1 VALDPGTQLGCYT
14 ITSQIGLGGM
24 GVVYRARD
32 TKLKR
37 DVAIKTLPRD
47 VASDPERLARLQR
60 EAEVLA
66 SLNHPNIAHLYGLEG
81 SHETTALVMELVEGP
96 TLADR
101 IALGPVP
108 IEEAIPIV
116 GQIVDAL
123 EAAHEQGVV
132 HRDMKPA
139 NIKLRPDGVVKV
151 LDFGLAKALDPV
163 SSQSSHSLAPTM
175 TTPAATEAGSILGTA
190 PYMSPEQAM
199 GKPVDKRTDIWAFGC
214 TVYEMLTGRSP
225 FARETKAET
234 LVAILER
241 QPDWTA
247 LPAATPA
254 GVRRLIAR
262 CLTKDL
268 RRRLRDIGDARP
280 DLADEEARE
289 ASMPQRTSSRPTL
302 VQSIATLVLTAVVAG
317 ALVWIF
323 KPAPAPS
330 SSSSVARL
338 TILPPPG
345 ESIDAGNFAVAIS
358 PDGRRVAYVA
368 GEADRKRIYVR
379 AIDQFDSLAL
389 PGTEGGN
396 VPFFSPDSQ
405 WVGFIAGGKIR
416 RTRVD
421 GGQPQTV
428 TDAVQTVNALAVPS
442 WERDD
447 NIYFTPGPGTGI
459 WRIPSGSGP
468 TVPAT
473 MLQGSE
479 NSHRWPQLLPDG
491 KTLLF
496 SAATVSDSQV
506 YVQLATGERRKIV
519 KGLGARYLPSGHLV
533 YVQGGALMAVRFD
546 ANRFEVVGEAARALS
561 GFMQI
566 TRLRNS
572 TIANLAPEVSVSTAG
587 TVAYVPARSKP
598 VQEALVW
605 VSRTGV
611 ETTTG
616 ASGGVYFQPRLSP
629 DGSRVAVTIGGED
642 TDDVW
647 LYELARRTWSRATTS
662 GGNNSFPLWSPDG
675 RRIAHVSDRSGPDN
689 IYAKSLESTKEER
702 LLVSA
707 EPNYPFAWSRKGT
720 LFFVRPDPITLQDI
734 FVLRAGETAPAKILD
749 SPFGEGAPALSPDER
764 WLAYVSNETGR
775 NEIYVMP
782 FERPGEKSTISN
794 DGGNEVVWS
803 PNGRELFFRN
813 GSDMMVVDV
822 SFDPVFSAGKPRRL
836 FTGNYERTLALW
848 PNYDVANDGQRFLMV
863 KKLDTGDTPNQ
874 INVVLNWIDELN
886 QLLPPK

>member
-1 VALDPGTQLGCYT
+1 
-14 ITSQIGLGGM
+14 
-24 GVVYRARD
+24 
-32 TKLKR
+32 
-37 DVAIKTLPRD
+37 
-47 VASDPERLARLQR
+47 
-60 EAEVLA
+60 
-66 SLNHPNIAHLYGLEG
+66 
-81 SHETTALVMELVEGP
+81 
-96 TLADR
+96 
-101 IALGPVP
+101 
-108 IEEAIPIV
+108 
-116 GQIVDAL
+116 
-123 EAAHEQGVV
+123 
-132 HRDMKPA
+132 
-139 NIKLRPDGVVKV
+139 
-151 LDFGLAKALDPV
+151 
-163 SSQSSHSLAPTM
+163 SLAPTM

-190 PYMSPEQAM
+190 PYMSPEQAI

-247 LPAATPA
+247 LPATTPA
-254 GVRRLIAR
+254 GVRRLLAR
-262 CLTKDL
+262 CLAKDV
-268 RRRLRDIGDARP
+268 RRRLRDIGDARL
-280 DLADEEARE
+280 DLADEAPAGE
-289 ASMPQRTSSRPTL
+289 ASITQRSSKPTI
-302 VQSIATLVLTAVVAG
+302 VQSIAALVLTAVVAG
-317 ALVWIF
+317 ALAWVF
-323 KPAPAPS
+323 NPAPAQP

-338 TILPPPG
+338 VIVPPPG
-345 ESIDAGNFAVAIS
+345 EVIDSGNFAVAIS
-358 PDGRRVAYVA
+358 PDGRHVAYVA

-379 AIDQFDSLAL
+379 AIDQFNSVAL

-396 VPFFSPDSQ
+396 VPFFSPDGQ

-459 WRIPSGSGP
+459 WRIPSAGGP

-506 YVQLATGERRKIV
+506 YVQSLATGERRQIV
-519 KGLGARYLPSGHLV
+519 KGLGARYLPSGRLV
-533 YVQGGALMAVRFD
+533 YVQSGALMAVRFD
-546 ANRFEVVGEAARALS
+546 ANRFEVVGEAVTVLS
-561 GFMQI
+561 GFMQV

-611 ETTTG
+611 ETPTG

-642 TDDVW
+642 NDDVW
-647 LYELARRTWSRATTS
+647 LFELARGTWSRATTS

-689 IYAKSLESTKEER
+689 MYVKSLDSTQDER
-702 LLVSA
+702 LLASA
-707 EPNYPFAWSRKGT
+707 EPHYPFAWTKEDT
-720 LFFVRPDPITLQDI
+720 LVFVRPDPITLQDI
-734 FVLRAGETAPAKILD
+734 FALRIKEGAPTPVLKTAA
-749 SPFGEGAPALSPDER
+749 GEGAPAVSPDGR
-764 WLAYVSNETGR
+764 WLAYASNESGR
-775 NEIYVMP
+775 NEIHVMP
-782 FERPGEKSTISN
+782 FGRPGERSTVST
-794 DGGNEVVWS
+794 DGGNEPVWS
-803 PNGRELFFRN
+803 PTGRELFFRSGN
-813 GSDMMVVDV
+813 DMMVVDI
-822 SFDPVFSAGKPRRL
+822 STTPSFSAGKPRRL
-836 FTGNYERTLALW
+836 FTGAYQRSLALW
-848 PNYDVANDGQRFLMV
+848 PNYDVANNGQRFLMV
-863 KKLDTGDTPNQ
+863 KKLDTGDEPNQ

-886 QLLPPK
+886 RLLPPK